1 MLNILE
7 VKHYDVVNGPGIRTS
22 IWTAGCNN
30 HCEGCWSPHTWNP
43 NQGSPVGFVSHTI
56 EEYLKDSKTNG
67 VSILGGDPFYCLMN
81 DDENGALQLIALLRL
96 CKFHKKNVWVWTGY
110 LYANLKI
117 KSQQLLGDSYWIADL
132 IDVLVEGPFIESK
145 KDLTLDWRGS
155 SNQRLLDMSQYR

>member
-43 NQGSPVGFVSHTI
+43 NQGSPIEFVSHTI
-56 EEYLKDSKTNG
+56 EDYLKDQKTNG

-81 DDENGALQLIALLRL
+81 DDKKGALQLIALLRL
-96 CKFHKKNVWVWTGY
+96 CKFYNKNVWVWTGY
-110 LYANLKI
+110 LYDDLKI
-117 KSQQLLGDSYWIADL
+117 KSQQLLGDSCWITDF
-132 IDVLVEGPFIESK
+132 IDILVEGPFIESK